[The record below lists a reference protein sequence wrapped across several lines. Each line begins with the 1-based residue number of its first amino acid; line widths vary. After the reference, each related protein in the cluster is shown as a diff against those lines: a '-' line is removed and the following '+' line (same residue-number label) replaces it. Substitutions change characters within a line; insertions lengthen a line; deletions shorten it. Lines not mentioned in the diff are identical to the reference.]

1 MKLTTKSRYG
11 VRAIFDIAYH
21 AGNLPAQIKDI
32 SERQRIS
39 ARYLEQIF
47 KKLKKAG
54 ILGSKRG
61 PRGGYFLLKEPKDI
75 TVYDIIACTEG
86 PIELVFCVGEDDEG
100 ETCNPTQ
107 CDLKAACVASPMWKE
122 MGDKIADI
130 FRHTT
135 ILDLCGKAKA
145 LGIESQ
151 FDARRM
157 YHI

>member
-21 AGNLPAQIKDI
+21 AGSLPAQIQHI
-32 SERQRIS
+32 SDRQRIS

-47 KKLKKAG
+47 QKLKRAG

-75 TVYDIIACTEG
+75 TVYDIVTCTEG
-86 PIELVFCVGEDDEG
+86 PIELVFCVGEEPEG
-100 ETCNPTQ
+100 ETCGPAQ
-107 CDLKAACVASPMWKE
+107 CDLKDACVASPMWKE

-130 FRHTT
+130 FRDTT
-135 ILDLCGKAKA
+135 ILDLCAKA
-145 LGIESQ
+145 EGLGIERQS
-151 FDARRM
+151 DARLT

>member
-21 AGNLPAQIKDI
+21 AGSLPAQIQDI

-47 KKLKKAG
+47 QKLKKAG

-100 ETCNPTQ
+100 ETCGPTQ
-107 CDLKAACVASPMWKE
+107 CDLKDACVASPMWKE

-135 ILDLCGKAKA
+135 ILDLCGKAKD
-145 LGIESQ
+145 LGIERQ